1 MVRGLLVAVILAG
14 ILASPVSSRPA
25 PRVIDPA
32 CSHGRWNVV
41 SGGSGADAVILAPG
55 GVSVGSSCPP
65 GKGRLRAARSRTK
78 LTAQL
83 PRCPGLRGAAQ
94 LTASFQNDCDTLT
107 GSIRLRRGG
116 APRSLVAHR
125 QWCGDGTR
133 DASHGD
139 DCDGSDLGGQTCES
153 LHYASGSLRCTDAC
167 KLDKSGCVPVHTPSC
182 PDGIL
187 DPGEQCDGSVPAGIT
202 CESLQYAG
210 GTIGCT
216 TDCHLD
222 LSHCLLNLP
231 AVCGNG
237 RRDPGET
244 CDGDD
249 LGGAVCP
256 HGGTLRCQPGCLAL
270 DTSAC
275 LTCGDGQRNAGE
287 ACDGADL
294 GGATCQSLGDA
305 GGPLGCDSRCR
316 FDRSGCFRCGNGRVD
331 PGEECDDG
339 NTVSGDGCSATCT
352 SECGDGVVER
362 GEECDDGNRTDGD
375 GCTSLCAL
383 EHTYGGG
390 GGEAYDSC
398 LLDWGVQGSAS
409 GALLGCDD
417 GSAPCQR
424 DATGDCTFTVFYCF
438 NASPLV
444 GNTPACL
451 PTGIAHVEIDAG
463 SVLDPATENAILDAF
478 TTTLTRWG
486 GASVTRTGLALDAA
500 PPASIPRIC
509 GGFALPVSSG
519 EQRIVAVSVR
529 DTLAPPRV
537 DADQLTFVCAPP

>member
-1 MVRGLLVAVILAG
+1 M
-14 ILASPVSSRPA
+14 
-25 PRVIDPA
+25 
-32 CSHGRWNVV
+32 
-41 SGGSGADAVILAPG
+41 
-55 GVSVGSSCPP
+55 
-65 GKGRLRAARSRTK
+65 
-78 LTAQL
+78 
-83 PRCPGLRGAAQ
+83 
-94 LTASFQNDCDTLT
+94 
-107 GSIRLRRGG
+107 
-116 APRSLVAHR
+116 
-125 QWCGDGTR
+125 
-133 DASHGD
+133 
-139 DCDGSDLGGQTCES
+139 
-153 LHYASGSLRCTDAC
+153 
-167 KLDKSGCVPVHTPSC
+167 
-182 PDGIL
+182 
-187 DPGEQCDGSVPAGIT
+187 
-202 CESLQYAG
+202 
-210 GTIGCT
+210 
-216 TDCHLD
+216 
-222 LSHCLLNLP
+222 
-231 AVCGNG
+231 CGNG

-256 HGGTLRCQPGCLAL
+256 HGGTLRCQPSCLAL

-275 LTCGDGQRNAGE
+275 LTCGDGQRDAAEAGF
-287 ACDGADL
+287 GADL

-305 GGPLGCDSRCR
+305 GGPLACDHVCR

-375 GCTSLCAL
+375 GCSALCTR

-424 DATGDCTFTVFYCF
+424 DDATGDCTFTVFYCF

-463 SVLDPATENAILDAF
+463 SVLDPRPRTRSSTRSRPRSRAGGVRDAHGP
-478 TTTLTRWG
+478 R
-486 GASVTRTGLALDAA
+486 SRRRA
-500 PPASIPRIC
+500 PANTPRIC
-509 GGFALPVSSG
+509 GGFALPCHPAISASSRCRCATPWHRRG
-519 EQRIVAVSVR
+519 RRRSADVRLRAVR
-529 DTLAPPRV
+529 G
-537 DADQLTFVCAPP
+537 

>member
-1 MVRGLLVAVILAG
+1 MDGGRRSLGRRRRGARARK
-14 ILASPVSSRPA
+14 ASPSARSARRA
-25 PRVIDPA
+25 R
-32 CSHGRWNVV
+32 
-41 SGGSGADAVILAPG
+41 AVFAL
-55 GVSVGSSCPP
+55 V
-65 GKGRLRAARSRTK
+65 KSRTK

-83 PRCPGLRGAAQ
+83 PRCPGVRGPVR
-94 LTASFQNDCDTLT
+94 LTATLQTGCDTLN
-107 GSIRLRRGG
+107 GSIRPRRGG
-116 APRSLVAHR
+116 AARSLVAHR
-125 QWCGDGTR
+125 QWCGDGTL

-139 DCDGSDLGGQTCES
+139 ECDGSDLGGQTCES
-153 LHYASGSLRCTDAC
+153 LHYVSGSLRCTDAC
-167 KLDKSGCVPVHTPSC
+167 KLDKTGCVPVRTPSC
-182 PDGIL
+182 GDGIL
-187 DPGEQCDGSVPAGIT
+187 DPGEQCDGSVQGIT
-202 CESLQYAG
+202 CQSLQYAG

-216 TDCHLD
+216 LDCRLD
-222 LSHCLLNLP
+222 LTHCQVP
-231 AVCGNG
+231 VQAVCGNG
-237 RRDPGET
+237 RRDPGEA

-249 LGGAVCP
+249 LGGAICP
-256 HGGTLRCQPGCLAL
+256 RNGTLHCRPDCLGF

-275 LTCGDGQRNAGE
+275 LNCGDGRRDPGE

-305 GGPLGCDSRCR
+305 GGPLACDHVCR

-339 NTVSGDGCSATCT
+339 NTESGDGCSATCT

-375 GCTSLCAL
+375 GCTALCAR

-398 LLDWGVQGSAS
+398 LIDWGVQGSAS

-424 DATGDCTFTVFYCF
+424 DDATGDCTFTVFYCF

-444 GNTPACL
+444 GTTPVCL

-463 SVLDPATENAILDAF
+463 SVLDAATENAILDAF

-500 PPASIPRIC
+500 PPANTPRIC

-519 EQRIVAVSVR
+519 DQRIVAVSVS

-537 DADQLTFVCAPP
+537 DADQLTFVCAP